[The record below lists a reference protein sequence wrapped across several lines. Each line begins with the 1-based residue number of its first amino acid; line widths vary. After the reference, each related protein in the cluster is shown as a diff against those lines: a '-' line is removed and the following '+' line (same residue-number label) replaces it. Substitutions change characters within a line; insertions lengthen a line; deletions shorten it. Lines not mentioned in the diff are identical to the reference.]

1 MKKVNALGLCRI
13 LRTHLAFSSEHAGVL
28 QDRPFYPTRDITI
41 DQLLEG
47 VIAGNGVLHLDAEH
61 PNSPHDRNDS
71 KP

>member
-13 LRTHLAFSSEHAGVL
+13 LRTHLAFSSVHADVL
-28 QDRPFYPTRDITI
+28 QDRPFYPTHDVTI

-47 VIAGNGVLHLDAEH
+47 VIAGNGVLRFDAEH
-61 PNSPHDRNDS
+61 PSSSHERNDP